1 MYRRCQRWML
11 IINNRFLSLYDYNF
25 LLENQRLWLKR
36 TEENRNPEFANS
48 WVSNFLIPFPWP
60 LVNSPGR
67 WQGYRMSG
75 PRVIFFWGV
84 LWSQSLTKHIT
95 SDEEN
100 RPDMWLVTVATS
112 WWRIW
117 QTGLDAQPTEHR
129 RENNGWASYVPSGY
143 ILHDSTD

>member
-1 MYRRCQRWML
+1 MYQRSQRWML

-25 LLENQRLWLKR
+25 LLVNQRLWLKR

>member
-11 IINNRFLSLYDYNF
+11 IIHNRFLSLDDYIF